1 MKRSVAL
8 ALAILLT
15 GCATGPRYVRPTVEV
30 PASYKEGGHVPG
42 APAPGWA
49 VAEPGDA
56 QPRGAWW
63 EIFHERELNSLE
75 KRIDVSNQTVRQAV
89 ATLEQARAIAG
100 QARALYFP
108 TVDAAAGV
116 QPNHTSAN
124 VSGSLAGKTVTDYSA
139 GLTASWEPDLFDKIG
154 HAATAATAR
163 AQASAA
169 DLAAVELSMHGELAV
184 EYFDLR
190 QVDSQAA
197 LLRGT
202 VHAYDQALTM
212 VRQRYD
218 MGVASQYELAQAQT
232 QLQTARAQLI
242 DLGVSRAALED
253 AIAAL
258 IGVPAADFSLPL
270 APAQPAPP
278 KIPVGVPSE
287 LLERRPDV
295 AAAERRVAASNAD
308 VGSAVSAFF
317 PDVLLSATRGFES
330 YSIGN
335 WLTLPSRFWAVGP
348 QIVGTLFDG
357 GMRHER
363 LKQAEASYQASVAA
377 YRQVALSSFQ
387 EVEDNLAALRVL
399 ASEAQVQQ
407 AAVTDSQH
415 ALDLSLNLYRGG
427 ATDYLSV
434 ITAQTIALSN
444 ERQATAIAGRRL
456 DASVLLI
463 EALGGLWATDPS
475 RSAGPVGNSLSSK
488 EASSPRPSAS
498 GLFRP

>member
-1 MKRSVAL
+1 
-8 ALAILLT
+8 
-15 GCATGPRYVRPTVEV
+15 
-30 PASYKEGGHVPG
+30 
-42 APAPGWA
+42 
-49 VAEPGDA
+49 VAEPRDG

-63 EIFHERELNSLE
+63 QIFHERELNSLE
-75 KRIDVSNQTVRQAV
+75 GRIDVSNQTVREAI
-89 ATLEQARAIAG
+89 ATLEQARAIAA

-108 TVDAAAGV
+108 TVDAGAGV
-116 QPNHTSAN
+116 APNHTSAN
-124 VSGSLAGKTVTDYSA
+124 ISGSLAGRTVTDYSA
-139 GLTASWEPDLFDKIG
+139 GFTASWEPDLFDKIG
-154 HAATAATAR
+154 HAATAARAR
-163 AQASAA
+163 TQASAG
-169 DLAAVELSMHGELAV
+169 DLAAVELSMHAQLAL

-202 VHAYDQALTM
+202 VHAYGQALTM

-218 MGVASQYELAQAQT
+218 MGVASEYELAQAET
-232 QLQTARAQLI
+232 QLQTARAELI
-242 DLGVSRAALED
+242 DLGVSRATLED

-258 IGVPAADFSLPL
+258 IGVPAADFSLPP

-278 KIPVGVPSE
+278 GIPVGVPSQ

-357 GMRHER
+357 GLRRER
-363 LKQAEASYQASVAA
+363 LKQAEASYQGSVAA
-377 YRQVALSSFQ
+377 YRQVVLSSFQ
-387 EVEDNLAALRVL
+387 EIEDNLAALRVL
-399 ASEAQVQQ
+399 ASEAQVEQ
-407 AAVTDSQH
+407 AAVTDSRH

-444 ERQATAIAGRRL
+444 ERQAAAIAGRRL

-463 EALGGLWATDPS
+463 KALGGLWTTGPS
-475 RSAGPVGNSLSSK
+475 RSVSPVGNSPSSK
-488 EASSPRPSAS
+488 EASSSRPSAAR
-498 GLFRP
+498 LFRP